1 MFSRV
6 LVTLDFDGSTLRW
19 LSARKGEILRWN
31 RVHLQTMPAS
41 GGQVDNAMVAE
52 ELAGVFQAEGLPK
65 NRVVTA
71 VSGQRSIF
79 RTITLPVLDETLL
92 EAAVHRKVRQEIPL
106 PPHDTDLSWT
116 VIGRADGQL
125 SIYVVATPRE
135 EIDQQMAILHAAG
148 IQAAGMDVRPLALV
162 RAVNQEE
169 AIIVGLEDLGLT
181 IVVVVDGLPQIIRTV
196 PLGAA
201 APGPE
206 GRLELLGQELLRTTK
221 FYNESHKSR
230 PLPAATPLYLTGD
243 GFRESVMVERMQ
255 ARSPYPR
262 SPLNPPVKYPSGLPV
277 EEFSVN
283 IGLALKDV

>member
-6 LVTLDFDGSTLRW
+6 IVTLDFEGSTLRW

-31 RVHLQTMPAS
+31 KVHLQTLPVGEGS
-41 GGQVDNAMVAE
+41 LDTGMVAE
-52 ELAGVFQAEGLPK
+52 ELSSVFEAEGLPK

-71 VSGQRSIF
+71 ISGQRSIF
-79 RTITLPVLDETLL
+79 RTITLPTLEEALL
-92 EAAVHRKVRQEIPL
+92 EAAVRRKVRQEIPL
-106 PPHDTDLSWT
+106 PPHETDLSWE
-116 VIGRADGQL
+116 VIGRDDGQL

-135 EIDQQMAILHAAG
+135 EIDQQMAILQAAG
-148 IQAAGMDVRPLALV
+148 IQATGMDVKPLALV

-169 AIIVGLEDLGLT
+169 AIIVSLGDLGMS

-196 PLGAA
+196 PLGAT
-201 APGPE
+201 APGAE

-230 PLPAATPLYLTGD
+230 PLPAATPLYLTGI
-243 GFRESVMVERMQ
+243 GFQEPVMIERMQ

-262 SPLNPPVKYPSGLPV
+262 SPLNPPVKYPSGLPI

-283 IGLALKDV
+283 IGLALKDL